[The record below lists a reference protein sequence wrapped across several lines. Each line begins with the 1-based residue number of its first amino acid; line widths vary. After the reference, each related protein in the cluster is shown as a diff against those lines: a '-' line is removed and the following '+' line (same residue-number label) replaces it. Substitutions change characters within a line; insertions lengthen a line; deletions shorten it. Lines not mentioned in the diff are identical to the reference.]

1 MEIEDCVLLNIEDIQ
16 RGLIEKIA
24 VAEQEAN
31 EAKQEAGEAKREAD
45 EARRKTDLVELE
57 AIEAKCKVALKLWI
71 KGMTTKEIVD
81 ITGLSLKEV
90 EII

>member
-1 MEIEDCVLLNIEDIQ
+1 MTAEESSLKVIIQDLVLLRMEDIQ
-16 RGLIEKIA
+16 RDLIEKIA

-31 EAKQEAGEAKREAD
+31 EAK
-45 EARRKTDLVELE
+45 RKVDL
-57 AIEAKCKVALKLWI
+57 KFKI
-71 KGMTTKEIVD
+71 KGMTIEEIVD

>member
-1 MEIEDCVLLNIEDIQ
+1 MTAEESSLKVIIQDLVLLRMEDIQ
-16 RGLIEKIA
+16 RDLIEKIA

-31 EAKQEAGEAKREAD
+31 EVKR
-45 EARRKTDLVELE
+45 KVDL
-57 AIEAKCKVALKLWI
+57 KFKI
-71 KGMTTKEIVD
+71 KGMTIEEIVD